1 MTPLVSNLWP
11 QFMVDPAFAACFGQV
26 IVEHAQMLRQ
36 ERQVIFT
43 LRSGA
48 PLDKNLC
55 ARLLA
60 SLQPDYEGFELRI
73 QNLFGYAMLDETA
86 LRDLMEEMKRD
97 GVPINGF
104 LDRCK
109 INIIGQKI
117 TIGVCHG
124 TKFLQEMHFEKL
136 LAERIAA
143 HTGVTPQVTLQSA
156 VSEAE
161 QHQME
166 EKLERKIAPP
176 VVKFEKKNTA
186 PSIKVDGLDLTDKP
200 VTIFHGKMFT
210 PKNLTPLKDLGGEG
224 GKCTI
229 WGDVFFSEV
238 KGNFRKIY
246 TVSITDYQGSINLKI
261 RAQEGEDCSKWESL
275 GKGTTLIVRGDC
287 SYDKYEHDYIVYP
300 YDVLIVERKKRE
312 DTAPVKRVEL
322 HLHTK
327 LSSMDGFCDP
337 GGIVKL
343 AHRMGHPAV
352 AITDHG
358 VCQGYPEAMLAA
370 DDIHKSDPD
379 FKLIYGCEAY
389 FVDDMI
395 PCVYG
400 VKDQPLDGEF
410 CVFDTETTGL
420 DPGVEYMTEIGAV
433 IVKNGEVVEEFDTFV
448 KPGKPI
454 TPKITELTGIT
465 NEMVADAPGEKEAL
479 EAFLKFAGDRILVGH
494 NVHAFDMRFLRA
506 AAKRSGIKLEPTYI
520 DTLTM
525 AQAMYPGLHNYKQ
538 GTINK
543 HLELPAYEAHRACE
557 DSAALG
563 RIFGVMLNDLKE
575 KQVAKVSEIN
585 TGLGGNR
592 EVLKKKYYHLIILVK
607 NQMGLKN
614 LYKIVSEAHVN
625 YFFKKPR
632 VPRSLLNKY
641 RDGLLLTSACEAGEL
656 YRAIVDGTSYEEL
669 KKIAS
674 YYDIL
679 EIQPLGNNAY
689 MVRDGKVDS
698 EEDIKN
704 FNRTVIKLGEDLHKP
719 VIATGD
725 VHFTEPEDAAYRAV
739 LQAGNGFK
747 DADNQPPLFF
757 RTTQDMLAQF
767 YYLPKEKAYEVV
779 VKNPRKIAAMIDN
792 NVRAI
797 PRGTYPPSIEGAE
810 QQLRDATWEHAKRDY
825 GDPLPEIVEK
835 RLQKELDSICGHGYA
850 VLYVIAVKLVA
861 YSNAGGYQVGSRGS
875 VGSSAVAHF
884 SGISEVNSLPPHYR
898 CPKCK
903 HSEFIT
909 DGSVDDGFDL
919 PDKNCPNC
927 GTRMLVDGHDIPF
940 ETFLGFYGDKEPDID
955 LNFSGEYQ
963 SKAHKYTEVIF
974 GEGQTFKAGTIGTL
988 ADKTAFGYVKNYYE
1002 ERGVHKRNCEIDRI
1016 VLGCVGVRRTTGQH
1030 PGGIVVLPMGE
1041 QIYTFTPV
1049 QHPANDMT
1057 VDITTTHFDYH
1068 SIDHNLLKLD
1078 ILGHDDP
1085 TMIRMLQDLTGVDP
1099 TQIPLD
1105 DKAVMSLFQDTSALG
1120 ITPDDLVNCQLGAL
1134 GIPEFGTDFAMGMLI
1149 DTQPKEFSDLVR
1161 IAGLSHGT
1169 DVWLGN
1175 AQTLIQEKKATI
1187 STAICT
1193 RDDIMI
1199 YLISMGLD
1207 SEESFKIMENVRK
1220 GIVAKGKCDKWPEW
1234 KQDMIDHN
1242 VPDWYIWSCEK
1253 IKYMFPKA
1261 HAAAYVMMAWRIAY
1275 CKVFYPLAYYA
1286 AYFSI
1291 RATAFSYELMCQGKE
1306 KLEGYMHEYE
1316 KRKDELSKK
1325 EQDTYKD
1332 MRLVQEMYARGFEF
1346 LPLDIYKSEPHH
1358 FQIVDGKLLPA
1369 LNTIDGL
1376 GDNAAVAIAE
1386 AAKDGIFLSKDDF
1399 RERTKVSKTTIELM
1413 SDLGLFGDMPESNQL
1428 SLFDFGA

>member
-1 MTPLVSNLWP
+1 MA
-11 QFMVDPAFAACFGQV
+11 DPDFASCFGRV
-26 IVEHAQMLRQ
+26 VVEHAQMLRQ

-43 LRSGA
+43 LRSAA
-48 PLDKNLC
+48 PLDKGLC

-73 QNLFGYAMLDETA
+73 QNLFGYATLDEAA
-86 LRDLMEEMKRD
+86 LRELMEEMKRD

-104 LDRCK
+104 LDRCT
-109 INIIGQKI
+109 IQITGQNI

-124 TKFLQEMHFEKL
+124 TKFLQEMEFERL
-136 LAERIAA
+136 LAERVAA
-143 HTGVTPQVTLQSA
+143 HTGVKPKVTLQSA
-156 VSEAE
+156 VGEAE
-161 QHQME
+161 QRQME

-186 PSIKVDGLDLTDKP
+186 PSIKVEGLDLTDKP

-224 GKCTI
+224 GKCMI
-229 WGDVFFSEV
+229 WGDVFFTEV
-238 KGNFRKIY
+238 KGNYRKIY
-246 TVSITDYQGSINLKI
+246 TVSITDYTGSINLKI
-261 RAQEGEDCSKWESL
+261 RAQEGEDCSKWESIS
-275 GKGTTLIVRGDC
+275 KGTTVIVRGDC

-300 YDVLIVERKKRE
+300 YDVLFVERKKRE
-312 DTAPVKRVEL
+312 DHAPVKRVEL

-327 LSSMDGFCDP
+327 LSSMDAFCDP
-337 GGIVKL
+337 GGIVRL
-343 AHRMGHPAV
+343 AHRMGHPAI

-370 DDIHKSDPD
+370 DDIRKSDPD

-400 VKDQPLDGEF
+400 VQDAPLSGEF

-420 DPGVEYMTEIGAV
+420 DPNVEYLTEIGGV

-448 KPGKPI
+448 KPGKSI

-465 NEMVADAPGEKEAL
+465 NEMVADAPGEAEAL
-479 EAFLKFAGDRILVGH
+479 QAFLNFAAGRILVAH
-494 NVHAFDMRFLRA
+494 NAHSFDIRFLRI
-506 AAKRSGIKLEPTYI
+506 AAKRSGIEFEPTYI

-557 DSAALG
+557 DAGALG
-563 RIFGVMLNDLKE
+563 RIFCVMLKDLEE
-575 KQVAKVSEIN
+575 KQVTAVSGIN

-641 RDGLLLTSACEAGEL
+641 RDGLILTSACEAGEL
-656 YRAIVDGTSYEEL
+656 YRAIVEGRSYEEL
-669 KKIAS
+669 KKIAA
-674 YYDIL
+674 YYDVL

-689 MVRDGKVDS
+689 MVREGKVDS
-698 EEDIKN
+698 EEVIKD
-704 FNRTVIKLGEDLHKP
+704 FNRTVIQLGEDLHKP

-725 VHFTEPEDAAYRAV
+725 VHFTEPEDAVYRAV

-747 DADNQPPLFF
+747 DADNQPPLFY
-757 RTTQDMLAQF
+757 RTTEDMLNQF
-767 YYLPKEKAYEVV
+767 SYLPKEKAYEIVV
-779 VKNPRKIAAMIDN
+779 TNPRKIAASIDN

-903 HSEFIT
+903 YSEFIT

-919 PDKNCPNC
+919 PDKNCPHC

-963 SKAHKYTEVIF
+963 SNVHRYTEELF
-974 GEGQTFKAGTIGTL
+974 GKANVFKAGTVSGIQ
-988 ADKTAFGYVKNYYE
+988 DKTAYGYVKKYLE
-1002 ERGVHKRNCEIDRI
+1002 ERGRTVNHAEENRLT
-1016 VLGCVGVRRTTGQH
+1016 LGCTGVKRTTGQH
-1030 PGGIVVLPMGE
+1030 PGGMVVVPDTYE
-1041 QIYTFTPV
+1041 IYDFCPI
-1049 QHPANDMT
+1049 QHPADD
-1057 VDITTTHFDYH
+1057 VAGGLLTTHFEFKYLHDT
-1068 SIDHNLLKLD
+1068 LLKLD
-1078 ILGHDDP
+1078 ELGHDMPTFYKYFEEYTGIPIDSIPMNDP
-1085 TMIRMLQDLTGVDP
+1085 KVYSLLTSP
-1099 TQIPLD
+1099 E
-1105 DKAVMSLFQDTSALG
+1105 ALG
-1120 ITPDDLVNCQLGAL
+1120 VTPEQIDSQTGTF
-1134 GIPEFGTDFAMGMLI
+1134 GIPEMGTNFVRGMLVEAR
-1149 DTQPKEFSDLVR
+1149 PKNFSEL
-1161 IAGLSHGT
+1161 IQISGLSHGT
-1169 DVWLGN
+1169 DVWTNN
-1175 AQTLIQEKKATI
+1175 ADELIRDGTCTI
-1187 STAICT
+1187 AEVIGC
-1193 RDDIMI
+1193 RDSIMLYLLRKGLEPKMAFDIM
-1199 YLISMGLD
+1199 
-1207 SEESFKIMENVRK
+1207 EAVRK
-1220 GIVAKGKCDKWPEW
+1220 GKVAKGGFKPGWEEA
-1234 KQDMIDHN
+1234 MREHE
-1242 VPDWYIWSCEK
+1242 VPDWYIESCRK

-1261 HAAAYVMMAWRIAY
+1261 HAVAYLMSAIRLMWFKIYRPQAFYAVYFTVRGDDIDYEAAVGG
-1275 CKVFYPLAYYA
+1275 A
-1286 AYFSI
+1286 AVA
-1291 RATAFSYELMCQGKE
+1291 RAHMNEVKRRLKE
-1306 KLEGYMHEYE
+1306 E
-1316 KRKDELSKK
+1316 KNAKDE
-1325 EQDTYKD
+1325 DV
-1332 MRLVQEMYARGFEF
+1332 LVSLQLVNEMLVRGYEF
-1346 LPLDIYKSEPHH
+1346 LPIELGKSRGSSY
-1358 FQIVDGKLLPA
+1358 IVEDGKVRLPFSS
-1369 LNTIDGL
+1369 LKGL
-1376 GDNAAVAIAE
+1376 GGAAADALEKATLNGQEYLSIEELQQASGVSNAILDRLRQVGAL
-1386 AAKDGIFLSKDDF
+1386 G
-1399 RERTKVSKTTIELM
+1399 
-1413 SDLGLFGDMPESNQL
+1413 DLPESSQV
-1428 SLFDFGA
+1428 SFF

>member
-1 MTPLVSNLWP
+1 MA
-11 QFMVDPAFAACFGQV
+11 DPDFAACFGRV
-26 IVEHAQMLRQ
+26 VVEHAQMLRQ

-43 LRSGA
+43 LRSSA
-48 PLDKNLC
+48 PLDKGLC

-60 SLQPDYEGFELRI
+60 SLAPDYEGFELRI
-73 QNLFGYAMLDETA
+73 NNLFGYATLDEA
-86 LRDLMEEMKRD
+86 GLRELMEEMKRD

-104 LDRCK
+104 LDRCR
-109 INIIGQKI
+109 ITITGQNI

-124 TKFLQEMHFEKL
+124 TKFLQEMQFERL

-143 HTGVTPQVTLQSA
+143 HTGVKPRVTLESS
-156 VSEAE
+156 VGEAE
-161 QHQME
+161 QRQME

-186 PSIKVDGLDLTDKP
+186 PSIKVEGLDLTDKP

-224 GKCTI
+224 GKCMI
-229 WGDVFFSEV
+229 WGDVFFTEV
-238 KGNFRKIY
+238 KGSFRKIY
-246 TVSITDYQGSINLKI
+246 TVSITDYTGSINLKI
-261 RAQEGEDCSKWESL
+261 RAQEGEDCSKWESIP
-275 GKGTTLIVRGDC
+275 KGTTVVVRGDC
-287 SYDKYEHDYIVYP
+287 SYDKYEHDYIVWP
-300 YDVLIVERKKRE
+300 YDVLFVERKKRE
-312 DTAPVKRVEL
+312 DNAPVKRVEL

-327 LSSMDGFCDP
+327 LSSMDAFCDP

-343 AHRMGHPAV
+343 AHRMGHPAI

-370 DDIHKSDPD
+370 DAIHKTDPD

-400 VKDQPLDGEF
+400 VKDEPLNGEF

-420 DPGVEYMTEIGAV
+420 DPGVEYLTEIGAV
-433 IVKNGEVVEEFDTFV
+433 IVRNGEVVEEFDTFV

-454 TPKITELTGIT
+454 TSKITELTGIT
-465 NEMVADAPGEKEAL
+465 NEMVADAPSEAEAL
-479 EAFLKFAGDRILVGH
+479 KAFLDFVGGRILVGH
-494 NVHAFDMRFLRA
+494 NAHSFDIRFLRA
-506 AAKRSGIKLEPTYI
+506 AAKRSGIEFEPTYI

-563 RIFGVMLNDLKE
+563 RIFCVMLKDLEE
-575 KQVAKVSEIN
+575 KQVTAVSGIN

-592 EVLKKKYYHLIILVK
+592 EVLKKKYYHLIILVRS
-607 NQMGLKN
+607 QMGLKN

-641 RDGLLLTSACEAGEL
+641 RDGLILTSACEAGEL
-656 YRAIVDGTSYEEL
+656 YRAIVEGRSYEEL

-674 YYDIL
+674 YYDVL
-679 EIQPLGNNAY
+679 EVQPLGNNAY
-689 MVRDGKVDS
+689 MVREGKVES
-698 EEDIKN
+698 EEVIKD

-725 VHFTEPEDAAYRAV
+725 VHFTEPEDAIYRSV

-747 DADNQPPLFF
+747 DADNQPPLFY
-757 RTTQDMLAQF
+757 RTTEDMLNQF
-767 YYLPKEKAYEVV
+767 SYLPREKAYEIVV
-779 VKNPRKIAAMIDN
+779 TNPRKIAASIDG

-903 HSEFIT
+903 YSEFIT

-919 PDKNCPNC
+919 PDKNCPHC

-963 SKAHKYTEVIF
+963 SNVHRYTEELF
-974 GEGQTFKAGTIGTL
+974 GKANVFKAGTVSGIQ
-988 ADKTAFGYVKNYYE
+988 DKTAYGYVKKYLDDRGRTVNHAE
-1002 ERGVHKRNCEIDRI
+1002 ENRLT
-1016 VLGCVGVRRTTGQH
+1016 LGCTGVKRTTGQH
-1030 PGGIVVLPMGE
+1030 PGGMVVVPDTYE
-1041 QIYTFTPV
+1041 IYDFCPI
-1049 QHPANDMT
+1049 QHPADD
-1057 VDITTTHFDYH
+1057 VAGGLLTTHFEFKYLHDT
-1068 SIDHNLLKLD
+1068 LLKLD
-1078 ILGHDDP
+1078 ELGHDMPTFYKYFEEYTGIPVDSIPMNDP
-1085 TMIRMLQDLTGVDP
+1085 KVYSLLTSP
-1099 TQIPLD
+1099 E
-1105 DKAVMSLFQDTSALG
+1105 ALG
-1120 ITPDDLVNCQLGAL
+1120 VTPEQIDSQTGTF
-1134 GIPEFGTDFAMGMLI
+1134 GIPEMGTNFVRGMLVEAR
-1149 DTQPKEFSDLVR
+1149 PKNFSEL
-1161 IAGLSHGT
+1161 IQISGLSHGT
-1169 DVWLGN
+1169 DVWTGN
-1175 AQTLIQEKKATI
+1175 ADELIRSGTCTI
-1187 STAICT
+1187 AEVIGC
-1193 RDDIMI
+1193 RDSIMLYLLRKGLEPKMAFDIM
-1199 YLISMGLD
+1199 
-1207 SEESFKIMENVRK
+1207 EAVRK
-1220 GIVAKGKCDKWPEW
+1220 GKVAKGGFQPGWEEA
-1234 KQDMIDHN
+1234 MREHE
-1242 VPDWYIWSCEK
+1242 VPDWYIESCRK

-1261 HAAAYVMMAWRIAY
+1261 HAVAYLMSAIRLMWYKIYKPQAFYAVYFTVRGDDIDYEAAIGG
-1275 CKVFYPLAYYA
+1275 A
-1286 AYFSI
+1286 AVA
-1291 RATAFSYELMCQGKE
+1291 RAHMEAVKRRLKE
-1306 KLEGYMHEYE
+1306 E
-1316 KRKDELSKK
+1316 KNAKDEDVLVSLQLVNEMLS
-1325 EQDTYKD
+1325 
-1332 MRLVQEMYARGFEF
+1332 RGYEF
-1346 LPLDIYKSEPHH
+1346 LPIELGKSLGSKYVVEDDK
-1358 FQIVDGKLLPA
+1358 VRLPFSA
-1369 LNTIDGL
+1369 LKGL
-1376 GDNAAVAIAE
+1376 GGAAADA
-1386 AAKDGIFLSKDDF
+1386 L
-1399 RERTKVSKTTIELM
+1399 ERVTIHGEEYISVEELQQA
-1413 SDLGLFGDMPESNQL
+1413 SGVGSSILDRLRQVGALGDLPESSQV
-1428 SLFDFGA
+1428 SFF